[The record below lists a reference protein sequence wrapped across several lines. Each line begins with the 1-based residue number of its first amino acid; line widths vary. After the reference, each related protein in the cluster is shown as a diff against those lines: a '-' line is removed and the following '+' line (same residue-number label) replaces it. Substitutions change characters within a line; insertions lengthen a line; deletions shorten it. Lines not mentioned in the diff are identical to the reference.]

1 MTKSGI
7 ISILESEPTGILGIK
22 PITRWVCCKKWH
34 EILNFSDMNLWHTH
48 TEPNEFNEKNNVD
61 VKRAG
66 PDVCEEEKEE
76 TWDSGFI
83 RFSWEGSGGEN
94 FMVWL
99 QSWSFHTY
107 LSMSVGL
114 FYYCWDSIWRHR
126 NHFTELTDLETYSCV
141 SRKVLLFY
149 HVYIQYQCALWDT
162 SAKCSDVI
170 GQMCSCSNYNKNN
183 NMIYCA
189 NTCVIDISGHTA
201 QH

>member
-1 MTKSGI
+1 MSVLQKVTRNSEFFRYELVTYTHRTERVHWKNKRGREMSWSWCLWRRKGRNLRFWFYP
-7 ISILESEPTGILGIK
+7 ILV
-22 PITRWVCCKKWH
+22 R
-34 EILNFSDMNLWHTH
+34 
-48 TEPNEFNEKNNVD
+48 
-61 VKRAG
+61 RQ
-66 PDVCEEEKEE
+66 
-76 TWDSGFI
+76 
-83 RFSWEGSGGEN
+83 RRRN
-94 FMVWL
+94 FMVWF